1 MRAEQS
7 IFDANFCSR
16 QIAVLRCC
24 RGREQASCCGPD
36 FPNEFMDGHRSISH
50 DRGMGCLERRCI
62 HGLRS
67 TGSDWGC
74 GTVAF
79 RGHGVNVLPVG
90 S

>member
-1 MRAEQS
+1 
-7 IFDANFCSR
+7 
-16 QIAVLRCC
+16 
-24 RGREQASCCGPD
+24 
-36 FPNEFMDGHRSISH
+36 MDGHRSISH